1 MLYQEKSGS
10 SEANP
15 TTLIYNASFAK
26 NYNAT
31 NSFARRVFVIKII
44 FLQNKNALAVK

>member
-1 MLYQEKSGS
+1 MLYQEKSGI
-10 SEANP
+10 SEANR
-15 TTLIYNASFAK
+15 TTLIYNASVAK

-31 NSFARRVFVIKII
+31 SSLARRIFVIKII